1 MNAFAPAAA
10 TVPDHV
16 DRGPAFTLPKSGK
29 VERLPFTIKI
39 VQSEIELLKAIR
51 VRHTAYGRHLP
62 ELGEALK
69 EPEAMDFDADVTILL
84 AESKLDGSPLGTARI
99 QTNAFRPLSV
109 ERSIELPAHMQGHR
123 LAEVT
128 RLGVETGR
136 IGREVKIALVKAS
149 FMYCERNA
157 IEWAIAAGRAPI
169 DQQYEALLFSDLY
182 QDQGFVPL
190 KHAGNIPHRVM
201 AFEIGTGH
209 ARWTAARHPL
219 LDFFSNTE
227 HPDISVDRR
236 ESLAMGAAGCTMG
249 PGLADATTAENGSV
263 DDNGAAS
270 LYSYSNTISSDRHD
284 NA

>member
-1 MNAFAPAAA
+1 MNELALRSAN
-10 TVPDHV
+10 TVPH
-16 DRGPAFTLPKSGK
+16 RILGGHALTLPGTGK
-29 VERLPFTIKI
+29 VERLPFTIRI
-39 VQSEIELLKAIR
+39 VQTESELLKAIR
-51 VRHTAYGRHLP
+51 VRHTAYARHLP

-109 ERSIELPAHMQGHR
+109 ERSVDLPAHMQGHR

-136 IGREVKIALVKAS
+136 IGRVVKIALVKAS
-149 FMYCERNA
+149 FMFCERSG

-169 DQQYEALLFSDLY
+169 DQQYEALLFSDVY
-182 QDQGFVPL
+182 PDQGFVPL
-190 KHAGNIPHRVM
+190 QHAGNIPHRVM

-209 ARWTAARHPL
+209 ARWSAACHPL

-236 ESLAMGAAGCTMG
+236 EPLPMAATGANDMTFASFSLAQ
-249 PGLADATTAENGSV
+249 
-263 DDNGAAS
+263 
-270 LYSYSNTISSDRHD
+270 
-284 NA
+284 